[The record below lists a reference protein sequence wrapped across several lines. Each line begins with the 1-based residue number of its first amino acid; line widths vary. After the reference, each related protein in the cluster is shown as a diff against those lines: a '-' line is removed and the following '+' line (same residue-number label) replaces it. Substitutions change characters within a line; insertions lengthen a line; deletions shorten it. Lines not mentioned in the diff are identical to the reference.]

1 MAISV
6 AIGLWEF
13 ITIFVLIFALFLL
26 IVGIFTAYFGTGKSR
41 AIGGGLLVGGLILG
55 LIWILLCTTFVSG
68 MHKINFNN
76 GVHLMDVI
84 VNTALVLV
92 AAILGAIAAIGL
104 FLVAIM
110 KS

>member
-1 MAISV
+1 MN
-6 AIGLWEF
+6 IGLWEF
-13 ITIFVLIFALFLL
+13 ITIFVLVFSLFLL

-55 LIWILLCTTFVSG
+55 LIWIILCSSLVMKTPT
-68 MHKINFNN
+68 IN
-76 GVHLMDVI
+76 VELKTLVI
-84 VNTALVLV
+84 DSTLVLIS
-92 AAILGAIAAIGL
+92 AILGAIAAIGL

>member
-1 MAISV
+1 MAYSIS
-6 AIGLWEF
+6 IGVWEF
-13 ITIFVLIFALFLL
+13 ITIFILVFALFLL

-55 LIWILLCTTFVSG
+55 LIWTLLCTTVVSS

-76 GVHLMDVI
+76 GVHLHDVVI
-84 VNTALVLV
+84 NSALVLV

>member
-1 MAISV
+1 MTGFTV
-6 AIGLWEF
+6 GLWEF
-13 ITIFVLIFALFLL
+13 ITIFVLVFSLFLL

-55 LIWILLCTTFVSG
+55 LVWIILTTFITG
-68 MHKINFNN
+68 KQYINVELKTLIINS
-76 GVHLMDVI
+76 
-84 VNTALVLV
+84 ALILIGAV
-92 AAILGAIAAIGL
+92 LGAIAAIGL